1 MLNTAAATA
10 STRDNFQRAVRILA
24 ALTVALSAAVL
35 YVAGAQP
42 VAVGLFPAPWDKLAH
57 LLTFAVV
64 GMAAGLAGGMR
75 GWRMV
80 LCCVAGALLVGAMDE
95 VHQMFLPGRSASW
108 SDLAADA
115 AGGLLGAAALAVLN
129 RIASPP
135 GQHQT
140 RAGCG

>member
-1 MLNTAAATA
+1 MVKALL
-10 STRDNFQRAVRILA
+10 RDNFQRTVRILA

-75 GWRMV
+75 GWRMA
-80 LCCVAGALLVGAMDE
+80 LCCVAGALLVGGMDE
-95 VHQMFLPGRSASW
+95 LHQMFLPGRSASW

-115 AGGLLGAAALAVLN
+115 AGGLLGAAVLAVLD
-129 RIASPP
+129 RL
-135 GQHQT
+135 
-140 RAGCG
+140 AGGRLTPRLKHR

>member
-1 MLNTAAATA
+1 MVKALL
-10 STRDNFQRAVRILA
+10 RDNFQYTVRILA
-24 ALTVALSAAVL
+24 ALTVAMSAAVL

-64 GMAAGLAGGMR
+64 GLAAGLAGGLR

-80 LCCVAGALLVGAMDE
+80 LCCLAGALLVGGMDE
-95 VHQMFLPGRSASW
+95 LHQMYLPGRSASW

-115 AGGLLGAAALAVLN
+115 AGGLLGAVVLAVLD
-129 RIASPP
+129 RL
-135 GQHQT
+135 
-140 RAGCG
+140 AGGRFRHRLTHH

>member
-1 MLNTAAATA
+1 MVKALL
-10 STRDNFQRAVRILA
+10 RDNFQNTLRILA

-64 GMAAGLAGGMR
+64 GLAAGVAGGMR
-75 GWRMV
+75 GWRMA
-80 LCCVAGALLVGAMDE
+80 LCCVAGALLVGGMDE
-95 VHQMFLPGRSASW
+95 LHQIFLPGRSASW

-115 AGGLLGAAALAVLN
+115 AGGLLGAAMLALMSRLARGRLGH
-129 RIASPP
+129 RLK
-135 GQHQT
+135 HH
-140 RAGCG
+140 